1 MAMEIRISAIE
12 MLKVLVHAGI
22 ETTDAK
28 AIIFDLLQYPEKLEK
43 GKEKDTKEII
53 PRRGRP
59 KKITT
64 DSLDEKDGSTSDDEL
79 ADSENKSEEDDDEE
93 EEEEQPLKRPKRIS
107 FKNFG
112 GVAQLDTMLRKTAA
126 HAK

>member
-1 MAMEIRISAIE
+1 

-28 AIIFDLLQYPEKLEK
+28 AIIFDLLQYPEKVEREK
-43 GKEKDTKEII
+43 EAKDVKETI

-59 KKITT
+59 KKVTT
-64 DSLDEKDGSTSDDEL
+64 DTSDGKDGSTSDDDL
-79 ADSENKSEEDDDEE
+79 ADSENNSEDDGDGEDEE
-93 EEEEQPLKRPKRIS
+93 EEERPLKRPKRIS

-126 HAK
+126 HAKQ

>member
-43 GKEKDTKEII
+43 GKEVKDTKEIT

-59 KKITT
+59 KKVTT
-64 DSLDEKDGSTSDDEL
+64 DSLDEKDGSTSDDDL
-79 ADSENKSEEDDDEE
+79 ADSDTNNEDDEDEE
-93 EEEEQPLKRPKRIS
+93 EEERPLKRPKRIS

-112 GVAQLDTMLRKTAA
+112 GVAQLDNMLRKTT
-126 HAK
+126 HA